1 MFLKF
6 KQLFRGKDYR
16 KIMEIAK
23 SNQIN
28 LSLAKFYLKSI
39 TIPSFSIEYDDSDI
53 NKANEM
59 LVELDKVTFESID

>member
-6 KQLFRGKDYR
+6 KQLFRGKNYR

-23 SNQIN
+23 SSQIN

-39 TIPSFSIEYDDSDI
+39 TIPSFSIEYDDNDI
-53 NKANEM
+53 IKAKEM
-59 LVELDKVTFESID
+59 LVELDKINIELVD